1 MQFFTLFAFAFA
13 LAGQG
18 MNHRPMHLTCNVL
31 GLTYFESALAL
42 NIVIG
47 GSVGNVSASDFL
59 TVQDADLTN
68 KVRHSE

>member
-1 MQFFTLFAFAFA
+1 MHFITLFAFALA

-31 GLTYFESALAL
+31 RLTYFESALAL

-59 TVQDADLTN
+59 TVQDADLTSR
-68 KVRHSE
+68 VRHSE